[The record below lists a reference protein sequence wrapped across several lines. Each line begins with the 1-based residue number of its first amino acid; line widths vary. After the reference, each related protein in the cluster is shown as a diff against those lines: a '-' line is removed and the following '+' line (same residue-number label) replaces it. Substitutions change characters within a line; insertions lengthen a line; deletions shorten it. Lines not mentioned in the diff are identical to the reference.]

1 MMKIKIRLVSKE
13 NKNTKIK
20 NSGQIKKASDKELTF
35 EAISL
40 GKASND
46 SGSTSKRGRPR
57 KNPPLKI
64 QTSK

>member
-1 MMKIKIRLVSKE
+1 MVASTRAERSSK
-13 NKNTKIK
+13 NAKIK
-20 NSGQIKKASDKELTF
+20 NYNQTKKASDKELTF

-46 SGSTSKRGRPR
+46 SGSTAKRGRPR
-57 KNPPLKI
+57 QNPLKI